1 MRLSLVLPLLLLLVP
16 GAVGAAKRNEAEEAY
31 QGARRAYYALKDDA
45 ARRKLRH
52 HWLNVVRKFEAV
64 ASRHPKSERAPDALF
79 TAAELL
85 QELSRVSFVEEDLK
99 AAIVHYNKLREAYPK
114 HRLADDAALALA
126 RIQVNRLDQPDAAR
140 RTLTEALARN
150 GKGDQARNMK
160 ELLATLPPPRSAPA
174 QKPASVKPALPP
186 AEARPTAVAQAERPG
201 SSLVGAIEKLA
212 REPSP
217 MIPRLDPAAPA
228 STRAEPAEDEEG
240 GGLDGAVAAA
250 LAAKEKTSATKLSS
264 DEVAAARD
272 AKPVGEEPPAAVA
285 SGRTKSTPGAE
296 VVRETKSPQAVATR
310 DMKSESPAVAPKA
323 PAPPSTEGAVA
334 EKREA
339 TAKASEAPFDI
350 AVSAPEPPRPIT
362 RPVDDK
368 VAQARLKAVAK
379 QSRSA
384 ELTLAEQLGL
394 KVRRVIIDPGH
405 GGHDTGAIGKE
416 GTREKDVA
424 LSVSRKL
431 ADALRE
437 KGLEVVLTREDD
449 RFIRLEDR
457 AKFANAEHGD
467 LFISIHCNAAA
478 SRKLRGIE
486 TYTLNTSADR
496 YSIRLA
502 ARENAS
508 SEKGISDLQFILAD
522 LATKANTEESSR
534 LASQVQRALVSGLSR
549 KYSGIKDLGH
559 KEALFYVLL
568 GVKMPAILV
577 ETSFLSNPEEE
588 ERLASGEYQSEVA
601 RAIAHG
607 VEEFIGDRRR
617 VAKVD

>member
-1 MRLSLVLPLLLLLVP
+1 MSPRLLLALLVLLLVP
-16 GAVGAAKRNEAEEAY
+16 GTVGAAKRNEAEDAY

-52 HWLNVVRKFEAV
+52 HWLNVVHKFQAV
-64 ASRHPKSERAPDALF
+64 AKAHPKSDRAPDALF
-79 TAAELL
+79 TAGELL
-85 QELSRVSFVEEDLK
+85 QELSRISFVEEDLK
-99 AAIVHYNKLREAYPK
+99 AAIADYDKLRTDYPK

-126 RIQVNRLDQPDAAR
+126 RIHVHRTDRPEDAR
-140 RTLTEALARN
+140 RVLTEMLAAN
-150 GKGDQARNMK
+150 SKGDQTKEMK
-160 ELLATLPPPRSAPA
+160 ALLASLPASKVTPPPARKPTPAPVPVKEDKGTA
-174 QKPASVKPALPP
+174 VAHVETPAEKPASA
-186 AEARPTAVAQAERPG
+186 
-201 SSLVGAIEKLA
+201 LVGAIEKLA

-217 MIPRLDPAAPA
+217 IIPRLDPTTPVGG
-228 STRAEPAEDEEG
+228 EPSGESK
-240 GGLDGAVAAA
+240 GGLD
-250 LAAKEKTSATKLSS
+250 
-264 DEVAAARD
+264 
-272 AKPVGEEPPAAVA
+272 AAVA
-285 SGRTKSTPGAE
+285 SALASKESQTSKPAETVKVATATKPVEPAPVVDVKTSAPVEVASTKSETPRAQEHRPEPVKVAE
-296 VVRETKSPQAVATR
+296 
-310 DMKSESPAVAPKA
+310 APKA
-323 PAPPSTEGAVA
+323 EQKSPV
-334 EKREA
+334 
-339 TAKASEAPFDI
+339 
-350 AVSAPEPPRPIT
+350 EPPKPIT
-362 RPVDDK
+362 RPVDDE

-379 QSRSA
+379 QSRRA

-416 GTREKDVA
+416 GTREKEVA
-424 LSVSRKL
+424 LSISLKL
-431 ADALRE
+431 ADLLRE

-457 AKFANAEHGD
+457 AKFANTERGD
-467 LFISIHCNAAA
+467 LFISVHCNAAT

-534 LASQVQRALVSGLSR
+534 LANQVQRSLVTELSR
-549 KYSGIKDLGH
+549 KYSDIKGLGH

-577 ETSFLSNPEEE
+577 ETAFLSNAEEE
-588 ERLASGEYQSEVA
+588 KRLASGAYQMDVA
-601 RAIAHG
+601 KAIAHG
-607 VEEFIGDRRR
+607 VEEFLGDRNR

>member
-1 MRLSLVLPLLLLLVP
+1 MRLVLVLPLLLLLMP

-64 ASRHPKSERAPDALF
+64 ASRHPKSDRAPDALF

-99 AAIVHYNKLREAYPK
+99 SAISHYKQVVEGYRK

-126 RIQVNRLDQPDAAR
+126 RIHVNRLDQPDAAR
-140 RTLTEALARN
+140 RILTETLATN
-150 GKGDQARNMK
+150 GKGDQAKEMK
-160 ELLATLPPPRSAPA
+160 ALLATLPAPKGAPA
-174 QKPASVKPALPP
+174 TKPAPVKAPA
-186 AEARPTAVAQAERPG
+186 ASDEKATAVAQVSPPAERPG

-217 MIPRLDPAAPA
+217 MIPRLDPSAPKA
-228 STRAEPAEDEEG
+228 VEVEEAPD
-240 GGLDGAVAAA
+240 LDKAVADA
-250 LAAKEKTSATKLSS
+250 LAAKKAAEEAQVGRDAKSTEQEPATVASAQKKPAV
-264 DEVAAARD
+264 EAEPKAPVAVAARD
-272 AKPVGEEPPAAVA
+272 VKPEARAGSAADEAKGQGSAKEPEAPY
-285 SGRTKSTPGAE
+285 SI
-296 VVRETKSPQAVATR
+296 
-310 DMKSESPAVAPKA
+310 AVAP
-323 PAPPSTEGAVA
+323 
-334 EKREA
+334 
-339 TAKASEAPFDI
+339 
-350 AVSAPEPPRPIT
+350 PEPPRPIT

-379 QSRSA
+379 QSKGA

-424 LSVSRKL
+424 LSISKKL
-431 ADALRE
+431 AEELKG
-437 KGLEVVLTREDD
+437 KGLEVVLTRDDD

-467 LFISIHCNAAA
+467 LFISVHCNAAA
-478 SRKLRGIE
+478 KRKLRGIE

-502 ARENAS
+502 ARENQS
-508 SEKGISDLQFILAD
+508 SEKGINDLQFILAD

-534 LASQVQRALVSGLSR
+534 LANQVQRNLVTGLSR
-549 KYSGIKDLGH
+549 KYAGIKDLGH

-588 ERLASGEYQSEVA
+588 ERLASGAYQADVA
-601 RAIAHG
+601 KAIAQG
-607 VEEFIGDRRR
+607 VEAFLDDRGR